1 MIYYYHNVGAGLK
14 DHMLHGVS
22 KNLATYG
29 KKIGFNKEQC
39 KSLGAQLR
47 KYVDNREPFN
57 VEFVPNEEDVL
68 TWWSFMRSEKELKTI
83 AEKLFS
89 IVPNSASS
97 ERGFSKL
104 GWLCGKHR
112 INLNNE
118 KLESMGK
125 LCTYY
130 KSNAKKVLSFYGHE
144 LTTEEINFILRNEN
158 IYEDEDEVEDEGEN
172 ENEENDGMIN
182 IEDNEVIVTVE
193 WHPLHLEEIINLNN
207 IPKDYDK
214 NESQISDQEFD
225 SYQDG
230 DMGIYLYENNNN
242 VKNIN
247 DSDYDYDPEFEVRK
261 GFEIDEEV

>member
-1 MIYYYHNVGAGLK
+1 
-14 DHMLHGVS
+14 MLHEVS
-22 KNLATYG
+22 KNLAVYG

-57 VEFVPNEEDVL
+57 AEFVPDEEDVL

-83 AEKLFS
+83 AEKLLS

-97 ERGFSKL
+97 ECGFSKL

-112 INLNNE
+112 INLSNE

-144 LTTEEINFILRNEN
+144 LTTEEINIIFRNEN
-158 IYEDEDEVEDEGEN
+158 IYEVEDEDEIETD
-172 ENEENDGMIN
+172 ENDETIN
-182 IEDNEVIVTVE
+182 IEDNEVFVTIE
-193 WHPLHLEEIINLNN
+193 WHPLHLEEIINLDD
-207 IPKDYDK
+207 IPKDYDQ
-214 NESQISDQEFD
+214 NESQVSDQEFD
-225 SYQDG
+225 DYQDG
-230 DMGIYLYENNNN
+230 DI
-242 VKNIN
+242 NIN
-247 DSDYDYDPEFEVRK
+247 FDEDYDPEFEVRK
-261 GFEIDEEV
+261 GFEID

>member
-1 MIYYYHNVGAGLK
+1 
-14 DHMLHGVS
+14 MLHDLS

-68 TWWSFMRSEKELKTI
+68 TWWSFMKSEKELKII

-112 INLNNE
+112 INLSNE

-144 LTTEEINFILRNEN
+144 LTTEEINIILRDVN
-158 IYEDEDEVEDEGEN
+158 IYEDEDEDEED
-172 ENEENDGMIN
+172 EENDEAIN
-182 IEDNEVIVTVE
+182 IEDNEVIVTIE
-193 WHPLHLEEIINLNN
+193 WHPLHLEEFINLND
-207 IPKDYDK
+207 IPKDYDE
-214 NESQISDQEFD
+214 NESEISDVD
-225 SYQDG
+225 QDG
-230 DMGIYLYENNNN
+230 DINLDEN
-242 VKNIN
+242 NIN
-247 DSDYDYDPEFEVRK
+247 DNNSEYDTEFEFRK
-261 GFEIDEEV
+261 GFEIDDL